1 MLRVDSDR
9 YLSINANGGRIIET
23 SQLTSQVA
31 SNVTSASSFDT
42 IACLFQ
48 KIFAKWP
55 FLRVR
60 GSSNQNNHVYASFV
74 SVEEKVSAKISIV
87 F

>member
-23 SQLTSQVA
+23 SRLTSHVA

-60 GSSNQNNHVYASFV
+60 GSSNQNNHASFV